1 MGFLLHSK
9 SILLLYKI
17 YPSLPIANGIMA
29 KREILARGSK
39 ALTAERMLYHMP
51 TYNKLVRDKI
61 PHIITSS
68 GKECRTRI
76 LDPEEYKQELR
87 TKLIEES
94 EEYVSAANDQEAL
107 EELADMLE
115 VIRAL
120 AEVHGANAAQ
130 LDKLRADK
138 AEARG
143 GFQERVYL
151 IDVDEA

>member
-1 MGFLLHSK
+1 MGYFYLL
-9 SILLLYKI
+9 IPIQLLYKI
-17 YPSLPIANGIMA
+17 NPSLPIANSIMT
-29 KREILARGSK
+29 KREILETSPK
-39 ALTAERMLYHMP
+39 VLTVERMLCHMP

-68 GKECRTRI
+68 GKECKTRI
-76 LDPEEYKQELR
+76 LDQEEYKQELR
-87 TKLIEES
+87 TKLREES
-94 EEYVSAANDQEAL
+94 EEYMSAASDQEAL

-120 AEVHGANAAQ
+120 AEVHGANTAQ

>member
-1 MGFLLHSK
+1 MGYFYLL
-9 SILLLYKI
+9 IPIQLLYKI
-17 YPSLPIANGIMA
+17 NPSLSMANGIMA
-29 KREILARGSK
+29 KREILAQSWKTSK
-39 ALTAERMLYHMP
+39 VERMLYHMP

-76 LDPEEYKQELR
+76 LDSEEYKQELR
-87 TKLIEES
+87 TKLQEES
-94 EEYVSAANDQEAL
+94 DEYLNASSDQEAL

-120 AEVHGANAAQ
+120 AEVHGANAAR

-143 GFQERVYL
+143 AFQERVYL

>member
-1 MGFLLHSK
+1 
-9 SILLLYKI
+9 
-17 YPSLPIANGIMA
+17 
-29 KREILARGSK
+29 
-39 ALTAERMLYHMP
+39 MP
-51 TYNKLVRDKI
+51 TYKKLVRDKI
-61 PHIITSS
+61 PHIIISS

-76 LDPEEYKQELR
+76 LDPEEFKQELR
-87 TKLIEES
+87 TKLREETD
-94 EEYVSAANDQEAL
+94 EYAEAGNDQAAL

-120 AEVHGANAAQ
+120 AEVHGANVAQ

-143 GFQERVYL
+143 GFQERIYL

>member
-1 MGFLLHSK
+1 
-9 SILLLYKI
+9 
-17 YPSLPIANGIMA
+17 
-29 KREILARGSK
+29 
-39 ALTAERMLYHMP
+39 ML
-51 TYNKLVRDKI
+51 TYNKMVRDKI

-87 TKLIEES
+87 TKLREES
-94 EEYVSAANDQEAL
+94 DEYVSAANDQEAL
-107 EELADMLE
+107 EELADILE
-115 VIRAL
+115 VIRAM

-138 AEARG
+138 AEACG
-143 GFQERVYL
+143 GIQERVYL